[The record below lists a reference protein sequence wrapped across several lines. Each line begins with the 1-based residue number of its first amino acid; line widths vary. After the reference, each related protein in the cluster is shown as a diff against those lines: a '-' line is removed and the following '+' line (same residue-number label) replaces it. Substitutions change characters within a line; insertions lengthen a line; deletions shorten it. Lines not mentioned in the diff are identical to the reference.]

1 MVVNKSI
8 FFSLLRLAMGRE
20 IRHVAANVKYHLVH
34 SLLLS
39 SSSIIASSFFE
50 WCDDDEMGHYNG
62 VKYHIP
68 YSSHNKITLL
78 LLLNTMMDL
87 D

>member
-68 YSSHNKITLL
+68 YSHNKITLL
-78 LLLNTMMDL
+78 LLLNTMMI
-87 D
+87 